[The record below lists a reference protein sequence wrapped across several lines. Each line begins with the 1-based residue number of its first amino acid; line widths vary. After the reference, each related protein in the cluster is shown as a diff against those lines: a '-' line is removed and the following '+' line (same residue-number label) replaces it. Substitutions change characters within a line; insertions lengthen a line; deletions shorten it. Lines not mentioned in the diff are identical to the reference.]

1 MITSPRLRI
10 RITAQ
15 ELVVPVTLIFLGCA
29 FLVPQTCLA
38 EKTPDAEIKKEQIKK
53 LETDLSRE
61 KEKYLKFGEKEKSLL
76 QQLSDIER
84 EIAEQRRL
92 VGQIRRKIEQNKA
105 ELKER
110 QDRQAILEGR
120 SKKVEGR
127 LERRLVAFYKYAK
140 RGYVQLLATS
150 MGMDQLRKRV
160 KYLQVVMAEDQRLFK
175 EMMDMKNGLKQEIS
189 QIQDR
194 LDAIDELEKA
204 EKERLAFIKGELDK
218 RVLLLVKIHEEKEF
232 YETAVRELE
241 LAATNLKNTLLELEK
256 KEVPQKLPT
265 DFSRSKGKLPL
276 PCKGKIIR
284 NAGPLGQDRP
294 GTGRGIYIEG
304 PRGAKVRAIFPGRVD
319 YSGWL
324 KGYGQI
330 VIINHGSRFF
340 SISAHLM
347 ERNKSEGDM
356 VSKGDVIG
364 LLGQSESLA
373 GPRLYFELRR
383 GGSNLDPF
391 KWLKV
396 H

>member
-1 MITSPRLRI
+1 MVTPHRLRV
-10 RITAQ
+10 RTAAQ
-15 ELVVPVTLIFLGCA
+15 EFAVTVLLVFLGCA
-29 FLVPQTCLA
+29 FLFPQTCLA
-38 EKTPDAEIKKEQIKK
+38 EKPPDSEAKKDQIRK

-76 QQLSDIER
+76 EQLSDIER
-84 EIAEQRRL
+84 KIAEQRRL
-92 VGQIRRKIEQNKA
+92 VGQIRRKIGQNK
-105 ELKER
+105 EQLKKC
-110 QDRQAILEGR
+110 QDRQAALEGR
-120 SKKVEGR
+120 LKKVEGR

-150 MGMDQLRKRV
+150 RGMEQLRKRV

-189 QIQDR
+189 EIQDR
-194 LDAIDELEKA
+194 LDTIDRLEKA
-204 EKERLAFIKGELDK
+204 EKERLASIKGELDK
-218 RVLLLVKIHEEKEF
+218 RVILLVKIHKEKEF

-256 KEVPQKLPT
+256 KEVPKKLPT
-265 DFSRSKGKLPL
+265 DFAKSKGKLPL

-284 NAGPLGQDRP
+284 NTGPLGQERP
-294 GTGRGIYIEG
+294 GAGRGIYIEG

-364 LLGQSESLA
+364 LLGQSESGA

-383 GGSNLDPF
+383 GGSTLDPL